1 MVFQL
6 PHKVTPMGV
15 ILCFCDRRKLVIV
28 VFARHKCDVRAYVRC
43 RRAWRGLKGSCPQMT
58 CRWHGLCQ
66 TGRQV
71 ALGSHS
77 RTWVFEPCCTNPQV
91 HTNTGPSTPKAG
103 WVTKMMCLGG
113 GLALCM
119 LQAGNCFPKE
129 RKNKDYKRERS
140 ISVYFVCSVCLNNCS
155 WHKSKKHSQVFASRR
170 RVSPRMDC
178 SQIFCTPIQ
187 SWISVCEGS
196 KGGGRVASL
205 RSRQHYTQVPEGVA
219 PT

>member
-1 MVFQL
+1 MARAVPDRATGGAGFTQQDVGVWAL
-6 PHKVTPMGV
+6 LHQPSSTHKHRAKHTQSR
-15 ILCFCDRRKLVIV
+15 LS
-28 VFARHKCDVRAYVRC
+28 HKDDV
-43 RRAWRGLKGSCPQMT
+43 
-58 CRWHGLCQ
+58 
-66 TGRQV
+66 
-71 ALGSHS
+71 
-77 RTWVFEPCCTNPQV
+77 
-91 HTNTGPSTPKAG
+91 
-103 WVTKMMCLGG
+103 LGG